1 MRLFIGV
8 WLSKVMKEEVLEYI
22 RLIQKDCP
30 GFKWTHSDNLH
41 FTLKFLGEVPSSRIS
56 DLQQALQA
64 AADQHGRFQLKLGTV
79 GVFPPR
85 GIPRIIWLGVN
96 SGRDELVQL
105 ANSIEIL
112 CCQYDFP
119 EADKPFKPHLTLAR
133 TKSDLPMMKKSE
145 SEAQFNSETM
155 VTGFS
160 LIESQ
165 LFSAGPVY
173 RTVETF
179 NLGD

>member
-8 WLSKVMKEEVLEYI
+8 WLSEAMRQEVVNYI
-22 RLIQKDCP
+22 KLIQKDYT
-30 GFKWTHSDNLH
+30 GFKWTHPDNLH
-41 FTLKFLGEVPSSRIS
+41 FTLRFLGEVPSSRIKS
-56 DLQQALQA
+56 LHQALQLA
-64 AADQHGRFQLKLGTV
+64 ANHNESFQLRLGMV
-79 GVFPPR
+79 GTFPAR

-96 SGRDELVQL
+96 SGRDELVKL
-105 ANSIEIL
+105 ANSVETL

-119 EADKPFKPHLTLAR
+119 AADKPFKPHLTLAR
-133 TKSDLPMMKKSE
+133 AKSDLPVIKISE
-145 SEAQFNSETM
+145 SEAWFNSETT
-155 VTGFS
+155 VSGFS

-165 LFSAGPVY
+165 LFSGGPVY